1 LHPTARAFSIY
12 PDAPKNEKI
21 SGGITRGN
29 EYGTH
34 ELRRKPLK
42 IHGSSLFSVGK
53 EGRQGEIW
61 NS

>member
-12 PDAPKNEKI
+12 PDPPKNEKI

-42 IHGSSLFSVGK
+42 IHSPKWIRDEMPTSP
-53 EGRQGEIW
+53 
-61 NS
+61 N